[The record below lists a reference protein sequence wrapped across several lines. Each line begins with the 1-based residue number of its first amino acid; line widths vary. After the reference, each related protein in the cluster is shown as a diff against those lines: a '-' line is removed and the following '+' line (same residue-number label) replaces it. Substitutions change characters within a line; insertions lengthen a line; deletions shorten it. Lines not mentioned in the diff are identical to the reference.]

1 MRRVLLVGVVASLLL
16 TGCGGSSHKTSTAA
30 TGAPATTGSTATT
43 ANTSTSSIAG
53 RLLAS
58 NELSGFTGSHP
69 SVDNTVSGWLANRE
83 TPSNEVTSETKR
95 LTRVG
100 FVAGASEDLTG
111 PSGGGVSIAEQFKT
125 PSGARSELANELKV
139 FKAQAAGYKA
149 FPVTGIPGALGLA
162 ATGARGVNVAFTSGD
177 YYYLVGAF
185 VSAVNA
191 SSEATMTTAAERLYR
206 RVHG

>member
-1 MRRVLLVGVVASLLL
+1 MLLLGVVAPLALA
-16 TGCGGSSHKTSTAA
+16 GCGGSNDKPPTVATA
-30 TGAPATTGSTATT
+30 APATTGSTATT
-43 ANTSTSSIAG
+43 ANTSTSAIAG
-53 RLLAS
+53 HLLAS
-58 NELSGFTGSHP
+58 NELSGFTGSQP
-69 SVDNTVSGWLANRE
+69 SVDKTVSGWLAARE
-83 TPSNEVTSETKR
+83 TPSNQVASETKR
-95 LTRVG
+95 LTRLG

-111 PSGGGVSIAEQFKT
+111 PSGVGVSLAEQFKT
-125 PSGARSELANELKV
+125 PRGARSELANELKV

-185 VSAVNA
+185 VSGVSP
-191 SSEATMTTAAERLYR
+191 SSEATIKTAAKRLYG